1 MFKIVSTS
9 FFFLLNSF
17 LFSQTGNVYENF
29 KKIYKKFQKELINL
43 RTEEDQESMDLGVE
57 WELLAEEEFWLEE
70 ELKAEK
76 D

>member
-1 MFKIVSTS
+1 M
-9 FFFLLNSF
+9 
-17 LFSQTGNVYENF
+17 QW
-29 KKIYKKFQKELINL
+29 QKEIINL